1 MGPVVVLLA
10 FGWVGEDGPLQDAR
24 VGTKAVRV
32 QFRKDFRGRLSDQP
46 VLVTGGKSSRAV
58 AVFAAMRAVRW

>member
-1 MGPVVVLLA
+1 MGPMGVLLA
-10 FGWVGEDGPLQDAR
+10 FGWVGEDGALQDAG

-46 VLVTGGKSSRAV
+46 ALVTGGKSSRAV
-58 AVFAAMRAVRW
+58 GVFAAMCAVRW